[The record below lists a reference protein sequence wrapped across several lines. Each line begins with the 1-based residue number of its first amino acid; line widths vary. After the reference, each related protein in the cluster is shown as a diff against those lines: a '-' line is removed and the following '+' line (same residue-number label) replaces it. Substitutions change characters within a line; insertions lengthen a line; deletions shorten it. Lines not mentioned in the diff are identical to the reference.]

1 MRRPSAA
8 DADQFSSARGSD
20 MPETITADYLESFLG
35 NRRLVEQLAF
45 ILEVEK
51 LKTVLRRTPLLN
63 RSRVENDAEHTWEL
77 ALMAMV
83 LAEHSREPV
92 ELLRV
97 LKMLLIHDIV
107 EIDAGDTF
115 AYDSVGVVDQAERES
130 KAAERI
136 FALLPLDQAI
146 EFRALWD
153 EFEAKVTAE
162 ARFAN
167 AMDRL
172 QPLLHNFFT
181 DGGTWRTAAVTS
193 AQVDRRMA
201 PIGKASSKL
210 GELADKLIAL
220 SIEQGFLAPAS
231 SLP

>member
-1 MRRPSAA
+1 MPS
-8 DADQFSSARGSD
+8 
-20 MPETITADYLESFLG
+20 PTADHLESFLG
-35 NRRLVEQLAF
+35 NRRLSQQIAF

-51 LKTVLRRTPLLN
+51 LKTVLRRTLLLD
-63 RSRVENDAEHTWEL
+63 RSRVENDAEHTWQL

-83 LAEHSREPV
+83 LSEHSREKV
-92 ELLRV
+92 ELVRV

-115 AYDSVGVVDQAERES
+115 AYDTVLAASQAEREL

-136 FALLPLDQAI
+136 FALLPEDQAK

-153 EFEAKVTAE
+153 EFEAKASAE
-162 ARFAN
+162 SRFAN

-181 DGGTWRTAAVTS
+181 DGGTWSAGGITAANVERRMQPIGMASDTLGDLS
-193 AQVDRRMA
+193 AQ
-201 PIGKASSKL
+201 
-210 GELADKLIAL
+210 LIAL
-220 SIEQGFLAPAS
+220 AVEQGILAPA
-231 SLP
+231 PQEA

>member
-1 MRRPSAA
+1 MPS
-8 DADQFSSARGSD
+8 
-20 MPETITADYLESFLG
+20 PTADHLESFLD
-35 NRRLVEQLAF
+35 NRRLSQQIAF

-51 LKTVLRRTPLLN
+51 LKTVLRRTLLLD
-63 RSRVENDAEHTWEL
+63 RSRVENDAEHTWQL

-83 LAEHSREPV
+83 LSEHSREKV
-92 ELLRV
+92 ELVRV

-115 AYDSVGVVDQAERES
+115 AYDTVLAASQAEREL

-136 FALLPLDQAI
+136 FALLPEDQAK

-153 EFEAKVTAE
+153 EFEAKASAE
-162 ARFAN
+162 SRFAN

-181 DGGTWRTAAVTS
+181 DGGTWSAGGITAANVERRMQPIGMASDTLGDLS
-193 AQVDRRMA
+193 AQ
-201 PIGKASSKL
+201 
-210 GELADKLIAL
+210 LIAL
-220 SIEQGFLAPAS
+220 AVEQGILAPA
-231 SLP
+231 PKEA

>member
-1 MRRPSAA
+1 MS
-8 DADQFSSARGSD
+8 
-20 MPETITADYLESFLG
+20 EKITVDHIESFFG
-35 NRRLVEQLAF
+35 NRRLMEQLSF

-51 LKTVLRRTPLLN
+51 LKTVLRKTQILD

-77 ALMAMV
+77 AVMAAV
-83 LAEHSREPV
+83 LVEHADEPV
-92 ELLRV
+92 DLLRV

-115 AYDSVGVVDQAERES
+115 AFDAAAAVDKAEREIR
-130 KAAERI
+130 AAERI
-136 FALLPLDQAI
+136 FNLLPADQAL

-153 EFEAKVTAE
+153 EFESRTTAD

-181 DGGTWRTAAVTS
+181 DGGTWRTPGVTI
-193 AQVDRRMA
+193 DHIRRRGA
-201 PIGKASSKL
+201 PIAESSKTL
-210 GELADKLIAL
+210 SALAAAIFENG
-220 SIEQGFLAPAS
+220 IERQFIAPAS
-231 SLP
+231 EPDSRSRTDG

>member
-1 MRRPSAA
+1 MPS
-8 DADQFSSARGSD
+8 
-20 MPETITADYLESFLG
+20 PTADHLESFLG
-35 NRRLVEQLAF
+35 NRRLSQQIAF

-51 LKTVLRRTPLLN
+51 LKTVLRRTLLLD
-63 RSRVENDAEHTWEL
+63 RSRVENDAEHTWQL

-83 LAEHSREPV
+83 LSEHSREKV
-92 ELLRV
+92 ELVRV

-115 AYDSVGVVDQAERES
+115 AYDTVLAASQAEREL

-136 FALLPLDQAI
+136 FALLPEDQAR

-153 EFEAKVTAE
+153 EFEAKASAE
-162 ARFAN
+162 SRFAN

-181 DGGTWRTAAVTS
+181 EGGTWSAGGITAANVERRMQPIGMASDTLGDLS
-193 AQVDRRMA
+193 AQ
-201 PIGKASSKL
+201 
-210 GELADKLIAL
+210 LIAL
-220 SIEQGFLAPAS
+220 AVEQGILAPA
-231 SLP
+231 PQEA

>member
-1 MRRPSAA
+1 MPS
-8 DADQFSSARGSD
+8 
-20 MPETITADYLESFLG
+20 PTADHLESFLG
-35 NRRLVEQLAF
+35 NRRLSQQIAF

-51 LKTVLRRTPLLN
+51 LKTVLRRTLLLD
-63 RSRVENDAEHTWEL
+63 RSRVENDAEHTWQL

-83 LAEHSREPV
+83 LSEHSREKV
-92 ELLRV
+92 ELVRV

-115 AYDSVGVVDQAERES
+115 AYDTVLAASQAEREL

-136 FALLPLDQAI
+136 FALLPEDQAK

-153 EFEAKVTAE
+153 EFEAKASAE
-162 ARFAN
+162 SRFAN

-181 DGGTWRTAAVTS
+181 EGGTWSAAGITAANVE
-193 AQVDRRMA
+193 RRMQ
-201 PIGKASSKL
+201 PIGMASDTL
-210 GELADKLIAL
+210 GDLSARLIAL
-220 SIEQGFLAPAS
+220 AVEQGILAPA
-231 SLP
+231 PQEA

>member
-1 MRRPSAA
+1 MR
-8 DADQFSSARGSD
+8 QQ
-20 MPETITADYLESFLG
+20 ITADYLEGFLG
-35 NRRLVEQLAF
+35 NRRLMEQLAF

-51 LKTVLRRTPLLN
+51 LKTVLRRTPLLD
-63 RSRVENDAEHTWEL
+63 RSRVENDAEHTWQL

-83 LAEHSREPV
+83 LSEHSREKV

-115 AYDSVGVVDQAERES
+115 AYDTVLAASQAEREL

-136 FALLPLDQAI
+136 FALLPDDQAK

-153 EFEAKVTAE
+153 EFEAKATAE
-162 ARFAN
+162 SRFAN
-167 AMDRL
+167 AIDRM

-181 DGGTWRTAAVTS
+181 EGGTWGSAGVTAASVE
-193 AQVDRRMA
+193 RRML
-201 PIGKASSKL
+201 PIGVASDTL
-210 GELADKLIAL
+210 GELSARLIAL
-220 SIEQGFLAPAS
+220 AVEQGILAPA
-231 SLP
+231 PQDT

>member
-1 MRRPSAA
+1 
-8 DADQFSSARGSD
+8 
-20 MPETITADYLESFLG
+20 MPEPITADYLESFLG
-35 NRRLVEQLAF
+35 NRRLMEQLAF

-51 LKTVLRRTPLLN
+51 LKTVLRKTSLLD
-63 RSRVENDAEHTWEL
+63 RSRVENDAEHTWQL

-83 LAEHSREPV
+83 LSEHSREPV
-92 ELLRV
+92 DLLRV

-115 AYDSVGVVDQAERES
+115 AYDSVGLASQVEREL
-130 KAAERI
+130 KAADRI
-136 FALLPLDQAI
+136 FALLPDDQAK

-153 EFEAKVTAE
+153 EFELKASNE

-181 DGGTWRTAAVTS
+181 EGGTWRTNAVTS
-193 AQVDRRMA
+193 SDVDRRMA
-201 PIGKASSKL
+201 PIGIASATL
-210 GELADKLIAL
+210 GDLSSQLIAL
-220 SIEQGFLAPAS
+220 AIEQGILAPT
-231 SLP
+231 L